1 MVESLPATWEAG
13 FISWPMQPWCPPF
26 RASLVAQLVK
36 NLPAMRETGV
46 PSLGWEDPLEEKWH
60 LTPAFLLG
68 ESHGQRSLM
77 SYDSSGHKELDPA
90 EHLRT

>member
-1 MVESLPATWEAG
+1 MASQVNSTINLEKGFSHSSVGKESADQGRVHKTC
-13 FISWPMQPWCPPF
+13 Q
-26 RASLVAQLVK
+26 
-36 NLPAMRETGV
+36 
-46 PSLGWEDPLEEKWH
+46 SLGWEDPLEEKWH

-77 SYDSSGHKELDPA
+77 SYDSSGHKKLDPA